1 MGLLN
6 KERAI
11 KLFSE
16 EAILVGT
23 SDVIPEFRMREIFGD
38 AAVDFAKRLSPD
50 SFNGYG
56 NGSYTMY
63 YGTLIGFQI
72 AATYNNVTIIERR
85 T

>member
-1 MGLLN
+1 MELLN

-38 AAVDFAKRLSPD
+38 TAVSPLFFLYCLSTLL
-50 SFNGYG
+50 SFEAVSLHSPLRY
-56 NGSYTMY
+56 
-63 YGTLIGFQI
+63 
-72 AATYNNVTIIERR
+72 AP
-85 T
+85 

>member
-1 MGLLN
+1 MELLN

-38 AAVDFAKRLSPD
+38 AAVDFAKSLSPD

-63 YGTLIGFQI
+63 YGTLKGFQI
-72 AATYNNVTIIERR
+72 VATYNNVTIIERR